1 MIYKNNT
8 FDAVMAME
16 RARTGN
22 YGEDEYDT
30 SPECCEVCGDYC
42 DEMYEY
48 SEYNSK
54 THMCLRCLQEACME
68 AMSNEWRKL

>member
-1 MIYKNNT
+1 MVYKNNT
-8 FDAVMAME
+8 LDAVMAME

-30 SPECCEVCGDYC
+30 SPECCEVCGDYY

-48 SEYNSK
+48 NGK
-54 THMCLRCLQEACME
+54 TYMCLRCLQEACME